1 MNRINE
7 NNKVFINGRIASD
20 VEFVYE
26 FYGEGFYEFQ
36 VEIPRISGVYD
47 TIPVIVSE
55 RIFNTN
61 KDYSGMVVSVF
72 GEYRSFN
79 KRIGDRTSLMLSLF
93 ANEIEFEEYPM
104 ETCDNNSVE
113 LIGYICKEANY
124 RRTPKGRD
132 IADVIIAVNRG
143 NGKSDYIPCIC
154 WGRNARYAENFE
166 VGGHIQLWGRIQ
178 SREYQKKISENE
190 YDKRIAYE
198 VSVSKMEYLGEQQL
212 CAAVAQSE

>member
-7 NNKVFINGRIASD
+7 NNKVFINGRIVSD

-79 KRIGDRTSLMLSLF
+79 KRIGDRTALMLSLF

-113 LIGYICKEANY
+113 LIGYICKKANY

-143 NGKSDYIPCIC
+143 NGKSDYIPCIF
-154 WGRNARYAENFE
+154 WGRNAVYVSRLG
-166 VGGHIQLWGRIQ
+166 VGTKIGISGRIQ
-178 SREYQKKISENE
+178 SRPYTKVMPDGKVLEKV
-190 YDKRIAYE
+190 AYE
-198 VSVSKMEYLGEQQL
+198 VSVKALEVLED
-212 CAAVAQSE
+212 ERD

>member
-7 NNKVFINGRIASD
+7 NNKVFINGKIVSD
-20 VEFVYE
+20 VEFSHE

-47 TIPVIVSE
+47 TIPVIISE

-61 KDYSGMVVSVF
+61 KDYYGMVVSVF

-79 KRIGDRTSLMLSLF
+79 KRIGDRTALMLSLF
-93 ANEIEFEEYPM
+93 ANEIEFEEYPI

-113 LIGYICKEANY
+113 LIGYICKKANY

-132 IADVIIAVNRG
+132 IADVLIAVNRG
-143 NGKSDYIPCIC
+143 NGKSDYIPCIF
-154 WGRNARYAENFE
+154 WGRNAIYVSRLD
-166 VGGHIQLWGRIQ
+166 VGTKIGLSGRIQ
-178 SREYQKKISENE
+178 SRPYTKVMPDGKVLEKV
-190 YDKRIAYE
+190 AYE
-198 VSVSKMEYLGEQQL
+198 VSVKALEVLED
-212 CAAVAQSE
+212 ERD